1 VATSSEDDRAP
12 AEAEGTASAT
22 ADARPLPVI
31 SSGLGDY
38 AVRREVTELIEARGE
53 VSEECLRMLKI
64 IQGRCPGLL
73 PDAPLDP
80 GSVGPEI
87 PLDPKQVLILGTTAA
102 RQAAG
107 LASGSDADTVVWRVA
122 DNELMV
128 LVSRVRLDVGDGM
141 VTVTVPVHCDQAPEA
156 EVMVPFAVGSDKSP
170 AGLLVATETS
180 PRGPAAIVDLWG
192 EALTA
197 FAWQILVTMVTELA
211 RGSGSDTDGAP
222 LIPAGLTGSPEGLRV
237 LTMARHTFD
246 RAVS

>member
-1 VATSSEDDRAP
+1 MATSSEDDRAP
-12 AEAEGTASAT
+12 AEADH
-22 ADARPLPVI
+22 DAIRPLPVV

-38 AVRREVTELIEARGE
+38 AVRREVAELIAARGE

-73 PDAPLDP
+73 PNAPLDP
-80 GSVGPEI
+80 GGVGPEI

-107 LASGSDADTVVWRVA
+107 LASGSDADSVVWRVA

-197 FAWQILVTMVTELA
+197 FGWQILVTMVTELA